1 MTYIYEK
8 TLGETNGNTDHIG
21 DKLIVEYVLSSES
34 NEIKVVEMWRVGE
47 DWSGEVKKQ
56 EHMMTWMSH
65 ESREALLMELDED
78 MTDRACKTGEFDMD
92 TYTMENADFNNAMNG
107 VS

>member
-1 MTYIYEK
+1 
-8 TLGETNGNTDHIG
+8 
-21 DKLIVEYVLSSES
+21 
-34 NEIKVVEMWRVGE
+34 MWRVGE

-56 EHMMTWMSH
+56 EHQMTWMSH
-65 ESREALLMELDED
+65 ESREALLIELDED

>member
-47 DWSGEVKKQ
+47 NEFGEVGKY
-56 EHMMTWMSH
+56 EHQIYWMSH
-65 ESREALLMELDED
+65 ESREALLMELDGD

-92 TYTMENADFNNAMNG
+92 TYCEENPDFNNAING

>member
-1 MTYIYEK
+1 MTYTYEK
-8 TLGETNGNTDHIG
+8 TLGKNNGNTDLTG
-21 DKLIVEYVLSSES
+21 DKLIVEYVLSSVS

-47 DWSGEVKKQ
+47 DIFGEVKKQ
-56 EHMMTWMSH
+56 EHQMTWMSH

-78 MTDRACKTGEFDMD
+78 MTDRACKTGEFSLDK
-92 TYTMENADFNNAMNG
+92 YCEENPDFNNAMNG